1 MKLSVHTLSAAGL
14 VQRGGEVLLIQNP
27 RRGWEFPGGMV
38 EQGESVIEAL
48 KREIME
54 ETGVAVK
61 VTAFVGAYNNLTLKE
76 GYGELAGTMLPTS
89 FNLTFLCEYVSGE
102 AKISDE
108 SRDIRW
114 VRRDQALEMITFPP
128 FRRRMEDLLNYS
140 GVPSFGA
147 FRMQNG
153 EYEETEQIQIK

>member
-1 MKLSVHTLSAAGL
+1 MKLPVHTLSAAGL
-14 VQRGGEVLLIQNP
+14 VQRGNEVLLIKNP

-54 ETGVAVK
+54 ETGVEIRVI
-61 VTAFVGAYNNLTLKE
+61 AFVGAYSNMTLKE

-102 AKISDE
+102 AKMSDE

-114 VRRDQALEMITFPP
+114 VKRDQAVEMITFAP
-128 FRRRMEDLLNYS
+128 FRRRMKDMLEYD

-147 FRMQNG
+147 FRMASGQ
-153 EYEETEQIQIK
+153 YEEVEQIKFE

>member
-1 MKLSVHTLSAAGL
+1 MKLPVHTISAAGL
-14 VQRGGEVLLIQNP
+14 VKRGDEVLLIKNP

-54 ETGVAVK
+54 ETGVQVK
-61 VTAFVGAYNNLTLKE
+61 VTAFVGAYSNMTLKE

-89 FNLTFLCEYVSGE
+89 FNLTFLCEYAGGE

-108 SRDIRW
+108 SVELRW
-114 VRRDQALEMITFPP
+114 VKRDEAPGMITFPP
-128 FRRRMEDLLNYS
+128 FKRRLADMLEYD

-147 FRMQNG
+147 FRMASG
-153 EYEETEQIQIK
+153 VYEEVDQILLR